1 MAICGYATPSGPC
14 ERTVAD
20 ETDICFMHSGDGTP
34 PGHGA
39 PPDNQNAVGNSG
51 GGPPAGNANAA
62 KYHGWSDPHL
72 HYERLESDA
81 KEHVDERTE
90 LYVDHATADLLQ
102 DEIEEKAQLLATLE
116 HQSWLSLFE
125 VLDSGLAVERTR
137 EIDGE
142 QFIYSVVNPAAEAE
156 FRLHSKEWELRDELQ
171 LSYEDNPE

>member
-39 PPDNQNAVGNSG
+39 PPGNQNAIGNSG

-81 KEHVDERTE
+81 KEYVDERTE
-90 LYVDHATADLLQ
+90 LYVDHATADLPP
-102 DEIEEKAQLLATLE
+102 DEIEEKAQLLATLDIRAGCRYSK
-116 HQSWLSLFE
+116 HLTAVLLLNGRVRSTASSSHTLS
-125 VLDSGLAVERTR
+125 
-137 EIDGE
+137 
-142 QFIYSVVNPAAEAE
+142 
-156 FRLHSKEWELRDELQ
+156 
-171 LSYEDNPE
+171 